1 MPQLTEQEW
10 KRVLP
15 LLNNIKPE
23 RRQAAY
29 NRMVKGMTLVKAG
42 EAYGYSRQDVNIIVH
57 RVLDKH
63 AKLMSMP
70 EPEPTPR
77 GWIRIEL
84 LVPRRQVD
92 EVRRVVAALCPPP
105 EPAPNAKEKKP
116 VRSRARPST

>member
-15 LLNNIKPE
+15 LLDNIKPE

-29 NRMVKGMTLVKAG
+29 NRMVTGMTLVKAG
-42 EAYGYSRQDVNIIVH
+42 EPYGYTRQDVNTIVH

-70 EPEPTPR
+70 EPAPTPR

-84 LVPRRQVD
+84 VVPRRQVD
-92 EVRRVVAALCPPP
+92 EVRRVVAAMCPQP
-105 EPAPNAKEKKP
+105 EPAPSATEKRS
-116 VRSRARPST
+116 VRSRARP